1 MPPIDDLHLRE
12 DLSRHENRINVA
24 LFGLMTQD
32 WLRKWFL
39 EQLDLQD
46 DAVLYPPQNTD
57 GGLRPDLKVI
67 APDDGRTLAWIEV
80 ELGSDVPQA
89 DRYRRHYSEP
99 VKTVWGRQ
107 SDGGDLSLEEVAH
120 RLAGQPHL
128 SPQTRVN
135 VRHLHDQILEALE
148 GHSKSQHRDNVSD
161 EMLGHPLVKG
171 LRKRLGDRLL
181 FDLGP
186 NEPPPPGC
194 FRADTVGKGGFSL
207 QVRRRDTNG
216 TVALMSI
223 TNWNWLILPSRLK
236 LNRCLPG
243 HRVEVRAYLSLV
255 SNIGCDVDVPGNN
268 AKPRLRLDEVTDTV
282 LRELDEWVSRMKP
295 LATHRRA

>member
-12 DLSRHENRINVA
+12 DLSRPENRINVA

-57 GGLRPDLKVI
+57 GGLRPDLKVM
-67 APDDGRTLAWIEV
+67 APDGRTLAWIEV

-107 SDGGDLSLEEVAH
+107 SDGGDLSLEEVADH
-120 RLAGQPHL
+120 LTGQPHL
-128 SPQTRVN
+128 SPQTKVN
-135 VRHLHDQILEALE
+135 VQHLHDQILEALE
-148 GHSKSQHRDNVSD
+148 GHSKSQHRVNVSD
-161 EMLGHPLVKG
+161 EMLRHPLIKG

-186 NEPPPPGC
+186 NELPPTGY
-194 FRADTVGKGGFSL
+194 FMADTVSKGGFSL
-207 QVRRRDTNG
+207 KVRRRDKSG

-223 TNWNWLILPSRLK
+223 MNWRSLILPSRQK
-236 LNRCLPG
+236 LSRCLPG
-243 HRVEVRAYLSLV
+243 HRVEVRAYISLV
-255 SNIGCDVDVPGNN
+255 SNMGCDVEVPSDN
-268 AKPRLRLDEVTDTV
+268 AKPYLSLDEVTDTV
-282 LRELDEWVSRMKP
+282 LRELDEWVSCMKP
-295 LATHRRA
+295 LTTHRRA